1 MNYRHEFH
9 AGNFADVLKH
19 VFLTRVLVY
28 LRRKDKAFRY
38 IDTHAGAGMF
48 DLGGPEAERSGEWRD
63 GIGRLLDAPL
73 DAAAAELF
81 APYLAALNLTPGAP
95 LALYPGSPKIA
106 QSLLRPQDRAALS
119 EKLPE
124 AALALRRLVGRDAR
138 VKVVEIDGY
147 QGLIAFTPPVE
158 RRGVVLIDPPF
169 ERRDEFER
177 LFDTLGE
184 ALRKWP
190 GGTYMIWYPVKE
202 PDLVEQF
209 CRAIGGLGHPA
220 LRLELQVET
229 PEQGRPLARTGLV
242 ILNPPFVLEAEA
254 QVILPLL
261 AQRLARGAGAQFQ
274 LEWLANESST

>member
-274 LEWLANESST
+274 LEWLANESSI

>member
-48 DLGGPEAERSGEWRD
+48 DLGGPEAARSGEWRD
-63 GIGRLLDAPL
+63 GIGRLLDAKL
-73 DAAAAELF
+73 DAEAAELF
-81 APYLAALNLTPGAP
+81 APYLAALNLAPGAP
-95 LALYPGSPKIA
+95 PLLYPGSPKIA

-209 CRAIGGLGHPA
+209 CRAVGGLGHPA
-220 LRLELQVET
+220 LRLELQVEA

-242 ILNPPFVLEAEA
+242 IVNPPFVLEAEA

-261 AQRLARGAGAQFQ
+261 AQSLARGPGAQFQ
-274 LEWLANESST
+274 LEWLARETAP